1 MDKLTVTSKMKNT
14 WDVSLSL
21 PHASALSLHLWKRHK
36 WSELQDVVHLRNK
49 VVGHWQEA
57 GLYVEERQ
65 SWEQGKGWCREIREE
80 KSNCNWSKPKKSKAK
95 QKKWLL
101 NWTHAICLQ
110 EPWKLTNQIDNK
122 PIWKPISR
130 IVTNISDSFD
140 EYYVTNN
147 IRAMHAST
155 GFVGLSDV
163 VLPLFTE
170 ESFFLG

>member
-1 MDKLTVTSKMKNT
+1 M
-14 WDVSLSL
+14 
-21 PHASALSLHLWKRHK
+21 
-36 WSELQDVVHLRNK
+36 
-49 VVGHWQEA
+49 
-57 GLYVEERQ
+57 
-65 SWEQGKGWCREIREE
+65 
-80 KSNCNWSKPKKSKAK
+80 
-95 QKKWLL
+95 
-101 NWTHAICLQ
+101 
-110 EPWKLTNQIDNK
+110 TNQIDNK

-170 ESFFLG
+170 ESFFRIRF